1 MYVSEYNLFTPNNDE
16 CICEMGTKYDNQ
28 KIKEK
33 MDNTKSKGKRIDSPT
48 ATSDDI
54 SNIFYKHYPKYQKGE
69 LDES

>member
-1 MYVSEYNLFTPNNDE
+1 
-16 CICEMGTKYDNQ
+16 MGTKYDNQ

-48 ATSDDI
+48 TTSDDI

>member
-1 MYVSEYNLFTPNNDE
+1 M
-16 CICEMGTKYDNQ
+16 MGVFAKREQNMITK
-28 KIKEK
+28 KFKEK
-33 MDNTKSKGKRIDSPT
+33 MDNAKSKGKRIDSPT